1 MIFLHQ
7 LFRLSSIIDRANSIV
22 EDLNEV
28 KRYNQQYNYDK
39 IRIDRLKKEIDSR
52 ANIIGE
58 KSEKSKNNNR
68 KWWSNG

>member
-28 KRYNQQYNYDK
+28 QRYNQQYNYDK

-58 KSEKSKNNNR
+58 KSEKTKNNNR
-68 KWWSNG
+68 K